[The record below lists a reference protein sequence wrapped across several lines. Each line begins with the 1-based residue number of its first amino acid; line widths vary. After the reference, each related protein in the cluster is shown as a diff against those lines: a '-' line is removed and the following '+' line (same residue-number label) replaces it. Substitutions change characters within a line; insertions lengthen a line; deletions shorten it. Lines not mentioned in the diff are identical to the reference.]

1 MVLALE
7 KIKID
12 PLYRSPDEIER
23 LVAGFEDCTLS
34 RASWTHQAHLTVA
47 LWYLAGYS
55 GEEATAQ
62 IRNGIKRLNAAN
74 GVQTTRTGG
83 YHETITLFWI
93 WAVSRYLLLTDARS
107 SIVELANG
115 LIEFYA
121 DKNYPLRY
129 YSRERLM
136 SWEARTGWIEPDLK
150 LLD

>member
-34 RASWTHQAHLTVA
+34 RASWTHHAHLTVA

-55 GEEATAQ
+55 GEEATAR

-93 WAVSRYLLLTDARS
+93 WAVSRYLLLTGARS